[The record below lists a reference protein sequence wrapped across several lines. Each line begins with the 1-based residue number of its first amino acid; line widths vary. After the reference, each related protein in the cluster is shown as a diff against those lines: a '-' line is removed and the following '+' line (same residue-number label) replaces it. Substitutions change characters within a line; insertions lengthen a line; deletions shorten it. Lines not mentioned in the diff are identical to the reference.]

1 MTDDSLRSERI
12 GRVEL
17 LTLNRPE
24 QLNSLNLAL
33 TNALTE
39 AVERIAESRD
49 VRAVVLTG
57 EGKAFAAGA
66 DIKEFSALDTD
77 GWHDFITR
85 LEAVCSGFEA
95 LPQPVV
101 AAVAGVAFG
110 GGFELALGC
119 DLIVADER
127 ARFAFPEIKLGILPG
142 AGGTQRGPR
151 ALPLHIAKRMLFTG
165 EPIDAPTAH
174 HFGLVDQLAPPGEV
188 VDVALARAQQLAA
201 GPALSLAAAKR
212 LVHRGLEVDLATAI
226 AMEREVVTEL
236 FDSADRVE
244 GVSAFLEK
252 REPNFGAT

>member
-39 AVERIAESRD
+39 AIERIAESRD

-110 GGFELALGC
+110 GC

-151 ALPLHIAKRMLFTG
+151 ALPLHVAKRMLFTG